1 MGQWWME
8 RLRDRRGDRAKSLA
22 AVGQRA
28 EAELREKLG
37 DYDAFVEPARA
48 VTDGLLVGTATSSL
62 GTEIPIRLS
71 WGNEYAHWL
80 VQGGTGTGKTTWAGS
95 LLRQELAKGRPF
107 GLVDCKGDLF
117 KAGIRWAAALGQA
130 IAPARREELRASL
143 VVINPFAEH
152 LVPLNVCS
160 PLPGWSAE
168 VQAYE
173 VTLALSRL
181 FDTSLGLHMG
191 NILRHLLY
199 LLIEARLS
207 FLEAPQL
214 LQDEVLRGT
223 LAIQSSNP
231 AVREFFL
238 GGYEAV
244 PQASKDALLARLQGL
259 LLPENIRLMLG
270 AEGIVDLRGTL
281 DRGQP
286 LLVFLGKGPG
296 VPEEQVTVLGNLFLQ
311 LLLQAVYARG
321 SGGQRPY
328 LLAVDEFINLLG
340 APTLA
345 QRFETALTTVRSFG
359 LSLMLIHQN
368 VAQLPPTL
376 REIMLANC
384 DLVALFRTS
393 ARNAEFF
400 GDFLPDADPSF
411 LEHAATRGA
420 ERVSREALRRFQLEA
435 LQRLP
440 SREAF
445 FYDHRR
451 PHRAIRLRAGDIP
464 EPHVVAGLSG
474 HDLEE
479 VIRREGWEDGGVVRS
494 RQQLRSEI
502 EARKLRLRQLV
513 NPRNTAPDV
522 GKSAEPGNGPP
533 PKKPRRPRLG

>member
-1 MGQWWME
+1 MAQWWME
-8 RLRDRRGDRAKSLA
+8 RLRDRRGDRAKSLT

-62 GTEIPIRLS
+62 GMEVPIRLA
-71 WGNEYAHWL
+71 WGDEYAHWL
-80 VQGGTGTGKTTWAGS
+80 IQGGTGTGKTTWAGS
-95 LLRQELAKGRPF
+95 LLRQEIEKGRPF

-117 KAGIRWAAALGQA
+117 RAGIRWAAALGQA
-130 IAPARREELRASL
+130 RDPARREELRARL
-143 VVINPFAEH
+143 VVINPFTEH
-152 LVPLNVCS
+152 LVPLNVCY

-173 VTLALSRL
+173 VTGALSRI

-191 NILRHLLY
+191 NILRHLLH

-207 FLEAPQL
+207 LLEAPQL

-238 GGYEAV
+238 GAYEAV
-244 PQASKDALLARLQGL
+244 PQVSKDALLARLQGL
-259 LLPENIRLMLG
+259 LLPENLRLMLG
-270 AEGIVDLRGTL
+270 AEGVVDLRGTL
-281 DRGQP
+281 DRGDP

-311 LLLQAVYARG
+311 ILLQAVYARG
-321 SGGQRPY
+321 SGNQRPY
-328 LLAVDEFINLLG
+328 LLALDEFFHLLE

-345 QRFETALTTVRSFG
+345 HRFETAIPTVRSFG
-359 LSLMLIHQN
+359 LSLMLIHHN
-368 VAQLPPTL
+368 FAQLPATL

-411 LEHAATRGA
+411 LEKAAARGL
-420 ERVSREALRRFQLEA
+420 ERLSREALRRYQLEA

-440 SREAF
+440 GREAF
-445 FYDHRR
+445 WYDHRR
-451 PHRAIRLRAGDIP
+451 PHRAIRLSAGDIP

-474 HDLEE
+474 QELED
-479 VIRREGWEDGGVVRS
+479 VIHREGWDHGGVARP

-502 EARKLRLRQLV
+502 EARKLRIRQLV
-513 NPRNTAPDV
+513 NPRITLTDV
-522 GKSAEPGNGPP
+522 GHNDEPESGPP
-533 PKKPRRPRLG
+533 SKKPRRPRLG